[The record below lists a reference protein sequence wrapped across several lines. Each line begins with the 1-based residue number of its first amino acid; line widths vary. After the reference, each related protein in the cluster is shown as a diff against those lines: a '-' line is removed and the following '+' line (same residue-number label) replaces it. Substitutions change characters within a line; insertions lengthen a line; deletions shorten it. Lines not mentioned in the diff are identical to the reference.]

1 MQLMIS
7 TANDLEFALV
17 VGFYGM
23 IVLVVM
29 CVITGIIE
37 TICDRIERKREK
49 QRRAC
54 KRSGAPIRPGRRY

>member
-1 MQLMIS
+1 MLLMIN

-37 TICDRIERKREK
+37 TICTRVERKREER
-49 QRRAC
+49 RRAC
-54 KRSGAPIRPGRRY
+54 KRCGTPIRPTRRY